1 MPKVYKYILTLFI
14 LNTDKQVLWQKAASG
29 SISEFYLFAK
39 MKAIFRNVIITSKF
53 GNFSVWPLLKH
64 KMVYPICIVSL
75 CLGKSIRMRRV
86 VISVSEDLLLTLQ
99 TAQT

>member
-1 MPKVYKYILTLFI
+1 MKI
-14 LNTDKQVLWQKAASG
+14 
-29 SISEFYLFAK
+29 
-39 MKAIFRNVIITSKF
+39 KAIFRNIITMSKF
-53 GNFSVWPLLKH
+53 RNFTRGPLKH

>member
-1 MPKVYKYILTLFI
+1 MKCCIWRHFRVLYVYEDKSDLKTL
-14 LNTDKQVLWQKAASG
+14 LLHQNLE
-29 SISEFYLFAK
+29 ISLF
-39 MKAIFRNVIITSKF
+39 
-53 GNFSVWPLLKH
+53 GPLKH

-99 TAQT
+99 NAQT